1 MFSVALSVE
10 EFPTLA
16 QRPRKNGP
24 PPSRTLSGTL
34 LCGVRTFLSPRPKAL
49 EATVRSGC
57 QLDHYNLPLPALGS
71 RLREQHVDFMAPGC
85 RLWLLDLIPRRESVL
100 EAERGKPNSCTP
112 LKPFELRCSRCG

>member
-16 QRPRKNGP
+16 QRPRKSGP

-57 QLDHYNLPLPALGS
+57 QLNHYNLGF
-71 RLREQHVDFMAPGC
+71 RLSASGFREQNVEFLCLRAAGLGC
-85 RLWLLDLIPRRESVL
+85 
-100 EAERGKPNSCTP
+100 
-112 LKPFELRCSRCG
+112 